1 MSKGVMTEPL
11 LKVDQLTVGYR
22 TARGISEAV
31 RQVSFEIQSG
41 KILGVVGESGSG
53 KSTLALAIM
62 RYLPTYGII
71 REGSIHF
78 QGRDLSQL
86 TLENMRRIW
95 GADLALVPQDPI
107 AALNPSIRV
116 GEQIA
121 EVLRRHRGL
130 DQRQAMTFAFE
141 WMDRVRLPDP
151 ETIGRSFPHQ
161 LSGGM
166 QQRVM
171 IAMALCTGPKLLML
185 DEPTTNLDA
194 TTQAANLDLIC
205 DLMDE
210 LQTAALYIT
219 HNLGVVAQICDDL
232 AVLYAGE
239 MVEQGPTEDLFLHP
253 LHPYTRGLLDSVP
266 RLGKNKRKLRLQAIE
281 GRIPSL
287 DSLPPGCIFRPRCP
301 LSIDICGKNPP
312 LYNIGDARASR
323 CHRWEEI
330 AQGKVEAG
338 QPSKLIRADKELD
351 HVGEATLD
359 VRKLQV
365 KFERARPFFGRLRGV
380 KAKSVNAV
388 DDLSLDIR
396 SGETLGLVGE
406 SGSGKTTAAR
416 AILGLVLP
424 LYGEIL
430 VRGQSLASSLRERS
444 LDDRRLLQMVFQN
457 PNEAFNPYQTV
468 GEALS
473 RPLIRLLRFSP
484 DKARYEVGRLL
495 EAVQLP
501 GAYSTRTPDSL
512 SGGERQRVAIARAFA
527 SSPAILLADEAV
539 SALDVSVQA
548 AILNLLLELQS
559 ISGSAT
565 LFISHDLAAV
575 GYVADRIAVIYLGQ
589 LMELSGA
596 EDLFEPP
603 YHPYTEALLSAIPL
617 LDPSAR
623 QEHIRLRGEIPSP
636 TELHPGCPFESRCPR
651 RIGEI
656 CLDEKPLWQ
665 IGPQGTR
672 IYCHIPLDELKNL
685 QARVLHF
692 SGEGGVGT

>member
-1 MSKGVMTEPL
+1 MSRAGRVAPL
-11 LKVDQLTVGYR
+11 LKVDQLTIGYQ

-41 KILGVVGESGSG
+41 KIFGVVGESGSG
-53 KSTLALAIM
+53 KSTLALGIM
-62 RYLPTYGII
+62 RYLPSNGLI
-71 REGSIHF
+71 RAGSIHF
-78 QGRDLSQL
+78 QDRDLSQQ
-86 TLENMRRIW
+86 TLAGMRRIW
-95 GADLALVPQDPI
+95 GAELALVPQDPLS
-107 AALNPSIRV
+107 ALNPSIRV

-130 DQRQAMTFAFE
+130 DERQAVALAFE

-151 ETIGRSFPHQ
+151 ESVARSFPHQ

-171 IAMALCTGPKLLML
+171 IAMALCTEPKLLML

-194 TTQAANLDLIC
+194 TTQAAILDLIC
-205 DLMDE
+205 ELMDE
-210 LQTAALYIT
+210 HQTAAMYIT

-239 MVEQGPTEDLFLHP
+239 MVEQGPTDDLFQRP

-266 RLGKNKRKLRLQAIE
+266 RLGKNKRKLRLHAID

-287 DSLPPGCIFRPRCP
+287 DSLPSGCIFRPRCP
-301 LSIDICGKNPP
+301 LAIEICEQYPP
-312 LYNIGDARASR
+312 LYNIGDTRSSR

-330 AQGKVEAG
+330 AHEEIEAG
-338 QPSKLIRADKELD
+338 QPSRPMWVFTEPNQVD
-351 HVGEATLD
+351 EATLD
-359 VRKLQV
+359 VRSLRV
-365 KFERARPFFGRLRGV
+365 KFERDRPLFGRLRGM
-380 KAKSVNAV
+380 KDKSVNAV

-424 LYGEIL
+424 QAGEIL
-430 VRGQSLASSLRERS
+430 VRGQTLAPMLRKRT

-473 RPLIRLLRFSP
+473 RPLIRLLGLSA
-484 DKARYEVGRLL
+484 DEAHSEVGRLL
-495 EAVQLP
+495 ESVQLP
-501 GAYSTRTPDSL
+501 GAYAARTPDTL

-527 SSPAILLADEAV
+527 ASPALLLADEAV

-548 AILNLLLELQS
+548 AILNLLGELQTT
-559 ISGSAT
+559 SGSAT

-589 LMELSGA
+589 LMELSRA

-617 LDPSAR
+617 LDPSAQ
-623 QEHIRLRGEIPSP
+623 QERIRLGGDIPSP
-636 TELHPGCPFESRCPR
+636 TELQPGCPFESRCPR
-651 RIGEI
+651 RIGDI
-656 CLDEKPLWQ
+656 CRDEKPPWQ
-665 IGPQGTR
+665 IGQHSTR
-672 IYCHIPLDELKNL
+672 IYCHIPIKELENL
-685 QARVLHF
+685 QARVFQF
-692 SGEGGVGT
+692 SGEGGEVT